1 MRYSVE
7 KVTITLVCLCI
18 ALSSC
23 GQAKRETASSS
34 ANSLAKDQIIQAIE
48 RERELD
54 AQAKAMIESVRL
66 KNLDLGACLD
76 ALTEQVNTLLR
87 LIEEA
92 SKLKQPPNQK
102 LKECVNLLPDYLRNR
117 VFQIEEALSA
127 TSGVDLETKY
137 LSWEQKLATL
147 REDIRDRL
155 VAYSPD
161 LKESLPF

>member
-1 MRYSVE
+1 MLRST
-7 KVTITLVCLCI
+7 KVTIALVCLCI

-34 ANSLAKDQIIQAIE
+34 ANTLAKDRIIQAIE
-48 RERELD
+48 KERELD

-76 ALTEQVNTLLR
+76 ALTEQVRTLLR
-87 LIEEA
+87 LIEEV
-92 SKLKQPPNQK
+92 SELKQPPSRE

-127 TSGVDLETKY
+127 TSGVDLEAKY
-137 LSWEQKLATL
+137 LSWEQKLAAL
-147 REDIRDRL
+147 RKNIGDKL
-155 VAYSPD
+155 VTYSPD
-161 LKESLPF
+161 LERNLPF